1 MEVGSKL
8 SKDTLLQHL
17 GEQEKILGAVVPPIF
32 QNSTFVFPDQAAF
45 TKAGADPLNNCSLYS
60 RVGNPSLHVP
70 EQKIAMLEGAERCKL
85 LGSGM
90 GAITAA
96 IMSTVEAGSH
106 VVAVDGCYGPVRD
119 LLTDY
124 LARFGVTH
132 TFVDG
137 TCPDDVIDAIRPET
151 TLVYLESP
159 CSLIFRLQ
167 DIRMVATACRE
178 RGVTTII
185 DNTYSTPL
193 YQNPIEMGVDIVV
206 HSASKY
212 MGGHSDVIAG
222 VICSSEKI
230 MDRILKREIALLGSI
245 LAPFPAWLI
254 TRGLRTLKVRLKAH
268 EIAGNEIA
276 GWMEE
281 QDWVDRVHH
290 VGLRSFPQRDLF
302 IRQMRG
308 TGGLLSFEPVNQNQ
322 AACDTFVNSLKLF
335 QLGVSWGGFESLV
348 VQATVKPMHAKE
360 ARKVVRLFVGLEDP
374 EDLMADLTQAAA
386 IAFGDLAL

>member
-1 MEVGSKL
+1 MDVGSKL

-17 GEQEKILGAVVPPIF
+17 GEDEKVLGAVVPPIF
-32 QNSTFVFPDQAAF
+32 QNSLFVFPDQASF
-45 TKAGADPLNNCSLYS
+45 TAAGADPLNNCSLYS
-60 RVGNPSLHVP
+60 RVGNPSLHVA

-85 LGSGM
+85 IGSGM

-96 IMSTVEAGSH
+96 IMSTVESGSH

-137 TCPDDVIDAIRPET
+137 ACPEDVIDAIRPET

-159 CSLIFRLQ
+159 SSLIFRLQ
-167 DIRMVATACRE
+167 DIRTIAKACRE
-178 RGVTTII
+178 KGVTTII

-212 MGGHSDVIAG
+212 MSGHSDVIAG
-222 VICSSEKI
+222 AICSTEKR
-230 MDRILKREIALLGSI
+230 MDRILKKEIALLGSI

-254 TRGLRTLKVRLKAH
+254 TRGLRTLKLRLKAH
-268 EIAGNEIA
+268 EIAGQAVAE
-276 GWMEE
+276 WMED
-281 QDWVDRVHH
+281 QSWVDRVNH
-290 VGLRSFPQRDLF
+290 VGLRTFPQRELM
-302 IRQMRG
+302 IHQMKG
-308 TGGLLSFEPVNQNQ
+308 TGGLFSFEPKNQTQ
-322 AACDTFVNSLKLF
+322 EACDTFVNNLQLF

-348 VQATVKPMHAKE
+348 VQSTVAPLHYKE
-360 ARKVVRLFVGLEDP
+360 ARRVIRLFIGLEDP
-374 EDLMADLTQAAA
+374 EDLMADLTQAAN
-386 IAFGDLAL
+386 IAFGG